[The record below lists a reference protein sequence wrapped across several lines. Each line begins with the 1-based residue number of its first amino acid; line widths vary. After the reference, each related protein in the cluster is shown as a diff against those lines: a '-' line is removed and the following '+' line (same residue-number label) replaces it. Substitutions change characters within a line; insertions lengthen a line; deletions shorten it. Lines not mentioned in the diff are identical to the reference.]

1 MEKKIEA
8 LQEQMMTRSVPCN
21 VELQELMHQID
32 IMVNNKKREWE
43 KKLQALEARMTV
55 RDQELASAQS
65 RLDQKGLEVGLLR
78 QKLDSLQKTKY
89 EMAQNYDT
97 QLQALKN
104 QFAKLTQSYEKLQ
117 LHQLK
122 QKKAHSL
129 EKCTE
134 NQEAPFQLSS
144 LNQKLEEFRAKSRE
158 WDKQETLYQN
168 HLVSLD
174 AQRKLL
180 SEKCN
185 LFQKQAQHCQI
196 QTRCQKLSQDD
207 AGTCSQCQTEH
218 PGVRHDVLAEPAE
231 RKELFMEK
239 LKSTVSEI
247 AVSRNRLQEENLKLQ
262 QEVKMYQRKCQN
274 IEARLAQVTNELK
287 SREDLLNMVELECQQ
302 LRNEVTKME
311 EYKNDGENRVK
322 LQSAYAQCIKD
333 LEIKKAQ
340 ILALEQQQ
348 ENQQK
353 ELNQIRDRL
362 YQEEQSHRSEVE
374 RMRTEISDLTEELH
388 QKEITIATIME
399 KAALLERQLQTE
411 LEIKEK
417 MLGKQQMIDLSKKK
431 HTAYSDSID
440 KLEHESG
447 MLRNDLAKL
456 PKDKEMP
463 LRVNPIM
470 YFGRNCAKQTAVKVE
485 EKEERPAQNESE
497 WAPQPAAYGNFG
509 HYRTQVPAWHGQ
521 GDIVSVESSCTLPL
535 QRPSRTREPIADGR
549 SPSPQDAYPAHYS
562 SCLHERNK
570 SETLV
575 SQIYVSDE
583 IRMASPETPFPAT
596 VTEKFLQE
604 EEKRARDF
612 EQVLNSHIEELQRQS
627 ENTIKKYTAFK
638 QSRHR

>member
-1 MEKKIEA
+1 
-8 LQEQMMTRSVPCN
+8 
-21 VELQELMHQID
+21 MHQID

>member
-196 QTRCQKLSQDD
+196 QTRCQELSQDD
-207 AGTCSQCQTEH
+207 AGTCSQCQTDH
-218 PGVRHDVLAEPAE
+218 PGVQHDVLMEPAE
-231 RKELFMEK
+231 RNELFMEK

-247 AVSRNRLQEENLKLQ
+247 AVSRNRLQEENRKLQ

-302 LRNEVTKME
+302 LRNEVAKME
-311 EYKNDGENRVK
+311 EYKNNEESRMK
-322 LQSAYAQCIKD
+322 LHSAYAQCIKD
-333 LEIKKAQ
+333 LEVKKAQ

-417 MLGKQQMIDLSKKK
+417 MLGKQQMIDLSKKE
-431 HTAYSDSID
+431 HAAYSDSID
-440 KLEHESG
+440 KLERQSR

-485 EKEERPAQNESE
+485 ETEERPAQNKSE
-497 WAPQPAAYGNFG
+497 WAPQPAAYENFG

-535 QRPSRTREPIADGR
+535 QRPSRTREPTADGR
-549 SPSPQDAYPAHYS
+549 SPSPQEAYPAHYS
-562 SCLHERNK
+562 SCLPEKNK
-570 SETLV
+570 SETLL
-575 SQIYVSDE
+575 SQICVADE
-583 IRMASPETPFPAT
+583 IRMASPETPFAAS

-604 EEKRARDF
+604 EERRARDF

>member
-1 MEKKIEA
+1 MEKKLEA
-8 LQEQMMTRSVPCN
+8 LQEQMMARSVPCDA
-21 VELQELMHQID
+21 ELQELMHQID
-32 IMVNNKKREWE
+32 IMVNNKKLEWE
-43 KKLQALEARMTV
+43 KKMQALEVRMTI

-65 RLDQKGLEVGLLR
+65 KLNQKGLE
-78 QKLDSLQKTKY
+78 
-89 EMAQNYDT
+89 
-97 QLQALKN
+97 
-104 QFAKLTQSYEKLQ
+104 FAKLTQSYEKLQ

-122 QKKAHSL
+122 QKKPHSL

-174 AQRKLL
+174 AQRKVLT
-180 SEKCN
+180 EKCN
-185 LFQKQAQHCQI
+185 LFQKQAQNCQI
-196 QTRCQKLSQDD
+196 QIRCQKLKQE
-207 AGTCSQCQTEH
+207 AGTCSQCKTEH
-218 PGVRHDVLAEPAE
+218 LGVQHSVFTEPTDRNE
-231 RKELFMEK
+231 FFMEK

-274 IEARLAQVTNELK
+274 IEARLTEVKNELQ

-302 LRNEVTKME
+302 LRNEVAKIE
-311 EYKNDGENRVK
+311 EYKNKEENQVK

-333 LEIKKAQ
+333 LEIKKTQ
-340 ILALEQQQ
+340 ILVLEQQQ

-362 YQEEQSHRSEVE
+362 YREEQSHRSEVE

-399 KAALLERQLQTE
+399 KAALLERQLQME

-417 MLGKQQMIDLSKKK
+417 MLGKQQTIDLSKKEHK
-431 HTAYSDSID
+431 TCSDSTD
-440 KLEHESG
+440 MLEHGSER
-447 MLRNDLAKL
+447 LHNELAEL
-456 PKDKEMP
+456 SKDTEIP
-463 LRVNPIM
+463 FPVNPIT
-470 YFGRNCAKQTAVKVE
+470 YFGTNRANQTPVKME
-485 EKEERPAQNESE
+485 EKEERPVQNESE
-497 WAPQPAAYGNFG
+497 WAPQPASYENFG
-509 HYRTQVPAWHGQ
+509 RFRTQIPVWHGQ
-521 GDIVSVESSCTLPL
+521 GDINSIESSRTLPL
-535 QRPSRTREPIADGR
+535 HRPSTDREPIADGR
-549 SPSPQDAYPAHYS
+549 SPSPLEAYPAHYS
-562 SCLHERNK
+562 NNFPERNK
-570 SETLV
+570 SNTFLNHV
-575 SQIYVSDE
+575 YVMEESWM
-583 IRMASPETPFPAT
+583 RSPETPFPAT
-596 VTEKFLQE
+596 ATEKFLQE

-627 ENTIKKYTAFK
+627 ENTIKKFSTLK